1 MIFINLRSLSYH
13 FLSDFQLK
21 MEYEP
26 CRIKLKNLLE
36 DSSFQDLMI
45 NVDENYNTENCK
57 YYDTD
62 EYNFMTRNDTRVK
75 IFHLNIRMLARNG
88 LKLQAYLSLF
98 HQRFDVIVLSEIG
111 KEGYRYLSHN
121 PIIHMYLIYPLE
133 IIMGVW
139 LCLFIKNITNLR
151 NDLTLKWANLVIVM
165 IVDMKMY
172 EN

>member
-1 MIFINLRSLSYH
+1 
-13 FLSDFQLK
+13 

-26 CRIKLKNLLE
+26 CRVKLKNLLE
-36 DSSFQDLMI
+36 DSSFQYLMI
-45 NVDENYNTENCK
+45 NVDENYNPENCK

-62 EYNFMTRNDTRVK
+62 EYNFMTRNDTHMK

-98 HQRFDVIVLSEIG
+98 HQRFDVIILSEIG

-121 PIIHMYLIYPLE
+121 LPDYSYVFDLPTRNHY
-133 IIMGVW
+133 GGGG

-151 NDLTLKWANLVIVM
+151 NDLTLKWTNLLIVT
-165 IVDMKMY
+165 IVDMKIY
-172 EN
+172 GEN